1 MNPRPRSVLVLAIA
15 TVLAS
20 ASVAAFAGTHHDNRP
35 RYRITLLPSLGGTNS
50 RANSIDDL
58 GIVAGY
64 SKPAGNAV
72 RHAVVWTGNQQ
83 IFDLGS
89 LGGAGFNS
97 TVAWPVKN
105 VVGLISGISETGA
118 VNPLGEAWSC
128 GPFFGTRGNICKG
141 FVKSIFFPNA
151 PMLALEPFA
160 GGYNSYAA
168 GTNDWGRTV
177 GWAENG
183 VHDATCTS
191 GSPGAQVLGF
201 KPAYWNYGDSSPHAL
216 PLLEGDTAGAA
227 TAINDRGQIVG
238 LSGACDQAVGRG
250 TAKHAVLWEN
260 GRVTSLGDIGGD
272 LWNTPGAINERG
284 DIAGFAGT
292 RIGDV
297 DATYTHAFLKLR
309 NRPMQD
315 LGVLPGDI
323 SSTGTGINLR
333 GQVVGYSNDEAGV
346 TRAFLWQNGEMM
358 DLASLA
364 PDFAGELVLA
374 NDIDDFGR
382 IAGRGIDP
390 ATGNIVAFV
399 AAPVH

>member
-1 MNPRPRSVLVLAIA
+1 MIRRSRSALTLAVAAVLAG
-15 TVLAS
+15 AS
-20 ASVAAFAGTHHDNRP
+20 FAAAAGQHRDDRP
-35 RYRITLLPSLGGTNS
+35 HYRITILPTLGGTNS

-58 GIVAGY
+58 GIIAGY
-64 SKPAGNAV
+64 SKPTGNAV
-72 RHAVVWTGNQQ
+72 RHAAFWFNNEVH
-83 IFDLGS
+83 DLGS

-97 TVAWPVKN
+97 SVAWPVKN
-105 VVGLISGISETGA
+105 VIGLISGISETGD
-118 VNPLGEAWSC
+118 VNPLGETWSC
-128 GPFFGTRGNICKG
+128 GPFFLTSGNVCKG
-141 FVKSIFFPNA
+141 FVKSVFFPNA
-151 PMLALEPFA
+151 PMIALEPFA

-201 KPAYWNYGDSSPHAL
+201 KPAYWNYGDTSPHAL
-216 PLLEGDTAGAA
+216 PLYGDDTAGAA

-238 LSGACDQAVGRG
+238 ISGDCDVAVGRG
-250 TAKHAVLWEN
+250 TAKHAVLWDN
-260 GRVTSLGDIGGD
+260 GRVIPLGDIGGD

-284 DIAGFAGT
+284 DITGFAGT
-292 RIGDV
+292 QPGDV
-297 DATYTHAFLKLR
+297 DATYTHAFLKRR

-323 SSTGTGINLR
+323 SSTGTGINAL
-333 GQVVGYSNDEAGV
+333 GHVVGYSNDESGA

-358 DLASLA
+358 DLKSLA
-364 PDFAGELVLA
+364 PEFDGQLVLA

-390 ATGNIVAFV
+390 ATGAIIAFV
-399 AAPVH
+399 ATPVR

>member
-1 MNPRPRSVLVLAIA
+1 MKRTFVAIA
-15 TVLAS
+15 IAAALAGT
-20 ASVAAFAGTHHDNRP
+20 SVAAVAGQHVDNRP
-35 RYRITLLPSLGGTNS
+35 RYRITVLPSLGGTNS

-72 RHAVVWTGNQQ
+72 RHAAAWIGNQV
-83 IFDLGS
+83 FDLGS

-97 TVAWPVKN
+97 SVVWPVKN
-105 VVGLISGISETGA
+105 VVGFISGISETGTP
-118 VNPLGEAWSC
+118 NPFGETWSC
-128 GPFFGTRGNICKG
+128 GPFFGTSGNTCKG
-141 FVKSIFFPNA
+141 FVKSIFFAHA
-151 PMLALEPFA
+151 PMVALEPFA

-191 GSPGAQVLGF
+191 GVPGAQVLGF
-201 KPAYWNYGDSSPHAL
+201 KPAYWNYGDTAPHAL
-216 PLLEGDTAGAA
+216 PLFGNDTAGAA

-238 LSGACDQAVGRG
+238 ISGDCDVAVGRG
-250 TAKHAVLWEN
+250 TAKHMVLWDN
-260 GRVTSLGDIGGD
+260 GRVIALGDIGGD

-284 DIAGFAGT
+284 DVTGFAGT

-309 NRPMQD
+309 NRRIED
-315 LGVLPGDI
+315 LGTLPGDI

-333 GQVVGYSNDEAGV
+333 GQVVGYSNDESGA
-346 TRAFLWQNGEMM
+346 TRAFLWQNGTMW
-358 DLASLA
+358 DLNELA
-364 PDFAGELVLA
+364 QDFDGELVLA
-374 NDIDDFGR
+374 NDIDDLGR

-390 ATGNIVAFV
+390 VTGNVVAFV
-399 AAPVH
+399 ATPVH

>member
-1 MNPRPRSVLVLAIA
+1 MKRHPRSIIAIGIA
-15 TVLAS
+15 AVLAS
-20 ASVAAFAGTHHDNRP
+20 ASFAATAGEHHDNRP
-35 RYRITLLPSLGGTNS
+35 RYRITILPTLGGTNS

-58 GIVAGY
+58 GIVSGY
-64 SKPAGNAV
+64 SKPTGNAV
-72 RHAVVWTGNQQ
+72 RHAAFWFANE
-83 IFDLGS
+83 IHDLGT
-89 LGGAGFNS
+89 LGGGNS

-105 VVGLISGISETGA
+105 VIGLISGFSETGA
-118 VNPLGEAWSC
+118 ANPLGETWSC
-128 GPFFGTRGNICKG
+128 GPFFGTSGNICKG
-141 FVKSIFFPNA
+141 FVTSVFFPHA
-151 PMLALEPFA
+151 PLTALEPFA
-160 GGYNSYAA
+160 GGYNSYAT
-168 GTNDWGRTV
+168 GTNNWGRTV

-201 KPAYWNYGDSSPHAL
+201 KPAYWNYGDTSPRAL

-238 LSGACDQAVGRG
+238 ISGACDQAVGRG

-260 GRVTSLGDIGGD
+260 GRVIPLGDIGGD

-323 SSTGTGINLR
+323 SSTGTGINFR
-333 GQVVGYSNDEAGV
+333 GQVVGYSNDEAGA

-358 DLASLA
+358 DLKELA
-364 PDFAGELVLA
+364 PDFTGQLVLA

-390 ATGNIVAFV
+390 VTGDIVAFV
-399 AAPVH
+399 ATPVR